1 MNGRFA
7 DTLGIQI
14 IEKPFLD
21 EKRFP
26 IFLRNEYDILQGE
39 VENVPC
45 LLLKKSGNLNLAQ
58 MKKHM
63 SIVTNYTDIPCVF
76 VLDVITDYQKK
87 RLVELHISFIVPGK
101 QLYMPF
107 LGVALRREYRNIKK
121 PVQQISFA
129 AQKIVLL
136 ATYGKWGSMTVTEV
150 ARLAGY
156 SKMTVSRC
164 LDELEGMIPGCV
176 TVEGRNRCLSLPSAK
191 TVREQYDFLKPFLR
205 SPVRKVISLFD
216 IPLKIKTLSAG
227 GFSALSEYTMLADN
241 AYPTYAVTK
250 NDFRQLEKEEPWKIT
265 PDGED
270 PKALLEVWEYLIL
283 LTDKKLPDPISLAI
297 SFRKRGDSDDRTK
310 MAIEKMLEEYAW

>member
-1 MNGRFA
+1 MNNLLA
-7 DTLGIQI
+7 DTLGIRI
-14 IEKPFLD
+14 IEKTFFD

-45 LLLKKSGNLNLAQ
+45 LLLKKTGDLNLAQ

-63 SIVTNYTDIPCVF
+63 QIVANNTDTPCVF
-76 VLDVITDYQKK
+76 VLDHVTDYQKK
-87 RLVELHISFIVPGK
+87 RLIELRISFIVPGK

-107 LGVALRREYRNIKK
+107 LGVVLRREYRNIKK
-121 PVQQISFA
+121 PVQKISFA

-136 ATYGKWGSMTVTEV
+136 ASYGKWGSMTVTQI
-150 ARLAGY
+150 ARLVGD

-176 TVEGRNRCLSLPSAK
+176 TVEGRNRYLSLPSAR
-191 TVREQYDFLKPFLR
+191 TVREQYPFLKPFLR

-216 IPLKIKTLSAG
+216 VPFKIKTLSAG
-227 GFSALSEYTMLADN
+227 GFSALSEYTVLGDN

-250 NDFRQLEKEEPWKIT
+250 NAFRQLEKDESWKIT

-283 LTDKKLPDPISLAI
+283 LNDKKLPDPISLAI
-297 SFRKRGDSDDRTK
+297 SFEKRSETDDRTK
-310 MAIEKMLEEYAW
+310 MAVEKMLEEYAW

>member
-1 MNGRFA
+1 MNSLFT

-39 VENVPC
+39 VENIPC
-45 LLLKKSGNLNLAQ
+45 LLLKKIGDMNLAQ

-63 SIVTNYTDIPCVF
+63 QVVTNYTDTPCVF
-76 VLDVITDYQKK
+76 VLDHVTDYQKK
-87 RLVELHISFIVPGK
+87 RLIELRISFIVPGK

-107 LGVALRREYRNIKK
+107 LGVVLSREYKKIKK
-121 PVQQISFA
+121 PAQQISFA

-136 ATYGKWGSMTVTEV
+136 AAYQKWGSMTVTQI

-164 LDELEGMIPGCV
+164 LDELEGVIPDCV
-176 TVEGRNRCLSLPSAK
+176 IVEGRNRRLSLPSAK

-216 IPLKIKTLSAG
+216 IPLKIKNLSAG

-241 AYPTYAVTK
+241 AYPTYAVSK
-250 NDFRQLEKEEPWKIT
+250 NDFRHLEKDESFLIT
-265 PDGED
+265 PEGEE

-297 SFRKRGDSDDRTK
+297 SFEKRGDTDDRTK
-310 MAIEKMLEEYAW
+310 MAIEKMLEEYTW